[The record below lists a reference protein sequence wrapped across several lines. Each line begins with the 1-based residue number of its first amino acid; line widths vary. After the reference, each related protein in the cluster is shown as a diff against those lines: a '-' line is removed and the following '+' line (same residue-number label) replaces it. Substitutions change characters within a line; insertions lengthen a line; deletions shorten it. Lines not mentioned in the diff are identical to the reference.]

1 MKLRIT
7 VFSLF
12 LALIGSAQT
21 ANFGMVSKAY
31 FTTIYNPLDSNIFY
45 QIHDS
50 TVIRLAKTNP
60 TTCYVENVGNLY
72 LKDEVIN
79 MTGSTINTVDST
91 FIFIGES
98 KMHRLRLSDGAILSS
113 VDLFNPLANPTE
125 QNYFNNFIFNQSD
138 TTIYGLATRQNGG
151 VFGNYLAKAN
161 PITGIITEISTTS
174 VGQSILMAG
183 ATIDPY
189 QMVYYFSDG
198 IGMVGIDLYNG
209 SIYSNTTVVFPPT
222 FTQFG
227 NFAYSCANNTIY
239 GLLTKEYTSIGP
251 DPFDP
256 GTLITLVDST
266 NLFLGTIDPTTGQ
279 VSSVGSNPI
288 VCSSMYLMN
297 SGGAIDPT
305 TMAYY
310 FNDAIKYIGVSLTTG
325 LVESSC
331 VDNYE
336 DGDQFIL
343 FRNNTN
349 CVGASFIR
357 VNPFLNLAD
366 SFSSD
371 FNLYP
376 NPTKGDFTIQSS
388 NEPIHTIEIN
398 TIDGHVIQRHAFEN
412 ASNKTAEI
420 NELPQGVYLVNINA
434 TNFHK
439 IVVN

>member
-1 MKLRIT
+1 MKLGIIIG
-7 VFSLF
+7 SLF
-12 LALIGSAQT
+12 LAFVSSAQT

-31 FTTIYNPLDSNIFY
+31 YTTIYNPLDSNIFY

-50 TVIRLAKTNP
+50 TVICLAKTNP
-60 TTCYVENVGNLY
+60 STCFVENVGDVY
-72 LKDEVIN
+72 LKNEVIN

-98 KMHRLRLSDGAILSS
+98 KMHRLRLSDGAVLSS
-113 VDLFNPLANPTE
+113 VDLFNPLANPAE

-151 VFGNYLAKAN
+151 VFGNYLAKVD
-161 PITGIITEISTTS
+161 PTTGIITEVSTTS

-209 SIYSNTTVVFPPT
+209 SIYSNSTIIFPPT
-222 FTQFG
+222 FSQFG
-227 NFAYSCANNTIY
+227 NFAYSCANNTIF
-239 GLLTKEYTSIGP
+239 GLLTKEYTSVVP
-251 DPFDP
+251 NPFNP
-256 GTLITLVDST
+256 GTFITQVDST
-266 NLFLGTIDPTTGQ
+266 NLFLFTIGPTTGL
-279 VSSVGSNPI
+279 VSSVGTNPI
-288 VCSSMYLMN
+288 LCSNSYLMN
-297 SGGAIDPT
+297 SGGAIDPS

-349 CVGASFIR
+349 CDGASFIR
-357 VNPFLNLAD
+357 LNPLSVDAFDVND
-366 SFSSD
+366 FSV
-371 FNLYP
+371 YP
-376 NPTKGDFTIQSS
+376 NPTSNTINVQSAQNTLQS
-388 NEPIHTIEIN
+388 IEIS
-398 TIDGHVIQRHAFEN
+398 TVQGQRVFNEN
-412 ASNKTAEI
+412 
-420 NELPQGVYLVNINA
+420 NINA
-434 TNFHK
+434 MNKSYSELALAKGIYIIRINNVACKK
-439 IVVN
+439 IIIN

>member
-1 MKLRIT
+1 MKLGIIIGL
-7 VFSLF
+7 LF
-12 LALIGSAQT
+12 LDFVSSAQP
-21 ANFGMVSKAY
+21 ANYGMVSKAY

-60 TTCYVENVGNLY
+60 TTCYVENVGDVY
-72 LKDEVIN
+72 LKNEVIN

-98 KMHRLRLSDGAILSS
+98 KMHRLRLSDGAVLSS
-113 VDLFNPLANPTE
+113 VDLFNPLANPAE

-151 VFGNYLAKAN
+151 VFENYLAKVD
-161 PITGIITEISTTS
+161 PTTGMITELSTTS
-174 VGQSILMAG
+174 VGQSILLAG

-189 QMVYYFSDG
+189 QMVYYFSNG
-198 IGMVGIDLYNG
+198 TEMVGLDLYNG
-209 SIYSNTTVVFPPT
+209 TVYSSATILFPPT
-222 FTQFG
+222 FSQFG
-227 NFAYSCANNTIY
+227 NFAYGCASNTIY
-239 GLLTKEYTSIGP
+239 GLLTKEYTSVVP
-251 DPFDP
+251 NPFDP
-256 GTLITLVDST
+256 GTFITQVDST

-279 VSSVGSNPI
+279 VSSVGTNPI
-288 VCSSMYLMN
+288 LCSNSYLMN

-357 VNPFLNLAD
+357 LNPLSVDAFDVND
-366 SFSSD
+366 FSV
-371 FNLYP
+371 YP
-376 NPTKGDFTIQSS
+376 NPTSNTINVQSAQNTLQS
-388 NEPIHTIEIN
+388 IEISTVEGQCVFN
-398 TIDGHVIQRHAFEN
+398 EN
-412 ASNKTAEI
+412 
-420 NELPQGVYLVNINA
+420 NINA
-434 TNFHK
+434 TNKSYSELALAKGIYIIRINNVVCKK
-439 IVVN
+439 IIIN

>member
-7 VFSLF
+7 LFSLF
-12 LALIGSAQT
+12 LTFIGSAQT

-31 FTTIYNPLDSNIFY
+31 YTTIYNPLDSNIFY

-60 TTCYVENVGNLY
+60 STCFVENVGDVY
-72 LKDEVIN
+72 LKNEVIN

-98 KMHRLRLSDGAILSS
+98 KMHRLRLSDGAVLSS
-113 VDLFNPLANPTE
+113 VDLFNPLANLAE

-151 VFGNYLAKAN
+151 VFGNYLAKVD
-161 PITGIITEISTTS
+161 PTTGIITEVSTTS

-183 ATIDPY
+183 VTIDPY

-209 SIYSNTTVVFPPT
+209 SIYSNSTIIFPPT
-222 FTQFG
+222 FSQFG
-227 NFAYSCANNTIY
+227 NFAYSCANNTIF
-239 GLLTKEYTSIGP
+239 GLLTKEYTSVVP
-251 DPFDP
+251 NPFNP
-256 GTLITLVDST
+256 GTFITQVDST
-266 NLFLGTIDPTTGQ
+266 NLFLGTIDPTTGL
-279 VSSVGSNPI
+279 VSSVGTNPI
-288 VCSSMYLMN
+288 LCSNSYLMN

-349 CVGASFIR
+349 CDGASFIR
-357 VNPFLNLAD
+357 LNPLSVDAFDVND
-366 SFSSD
+366 FSV
-371 FNLYP
+371 YP
-376 NPTKGDFTIQSS
+376 NPTSNTINVQSAQNTLQS
-388 NEPIHTIEIN
+388 IEIS
-398 TIDGHVIQRHAFEN
+398 TVQGQRVFNEN
-412 ASNKTAEI
+412 
-420 NELPQGVYLVNINA
+420 NINA
-434 TNFHK
+434 MNKSYSELALAKGIYIIRINNVACKK
-439 IVVN
+439 IIIN

>member
-1 MKLRIT
+1 MKLGIIIG
-7 VFSLF
+7 SLF
-12 LALIGSAQT
+12 LAFVSSAQT

-31 FTTIYNPLDSNIFY
+31 YTTIYNPLDSNIFY

-60 TTCYVENVGNLY
+60 STCFVENVGDVY
-72 LKDEVIN
+72 LKNEVIN

-98 KMHRLRLSDGAILSS
+98 KMHRLRLSDGAVLSS
-113 VDLFNPLANPTE
+113 VDLFNPLANLAE

-151 VFGNYLAKAN
+151 VFGNYLAKVD
-161 PITGIITEISTTS
+161 PTTGIITEVSTTS

-209 SIYSNTTVVFPPT
+209 SIYSNSTIIFPPT
-222 FTQFG
+222 FSQFG
-227 NFAYSCANNTIY
+227 NFAYSCANNTIF
-239 GLLTKEYTSIGP
+239 GLLTKEYTSVVP
-251 DPFDP
+251 NPFNP
-256 GTLITLVDST
+256 GTFITQVDST
-266 NLFLGTIDPTTGQ
+266 NLFLGTIDPTTGL
-279 VSSVGSNPI
+279 VSSVGTNPI
-288 VCSSMYLMN
+288 LCSNSYLMN

-349 CVGASFIR
+349 CDGASFIR
-357 VNPFLNLAD
+357 LNPLSVDAFDVND
-366 SFSSD
+366 FSV
-371 FNLYP
+371 YP
-376 NPTKGDFTIQSS
+376 NPTSNTINVQSAQNTLQS
-388 NEPIHTIEIN
+388 IEIS
-398 TIDGHVIQRHAFEN
+398 TVQGQRVFNEN
-412 ASNKTAEI
+412 
-420 NELPQGVYLVNINA
+420 NINA
-434 TNFHK
+434 MNKSYSELALAKGIYIIRINNVACKK
-439 IVVN
+439 IIIN

>member
-7 VFSLF
+7 LFSLF

-21 ANFGMVSKAY
+21 ANYGMVSKAY

-50 TVIRLAKTNP
+50 SVIRLAKTNP

-98 KMHRLRLSDGAILSS
+98 KMHRLRLSDGAVLSS

-151 VFGNYLAKAN
+151 VFGNYLAKVN

-209 SIYSNTTVVFPPT
+209 SIYSNSTVVFPPT

-310 FNDAIKYIGVSLTTG
+310 FNDALKYIGVSLTTG

-366 SFSSD
+366 SFPTN

-388 NEPIHTIEIN
+388 NEPIQTIEII
-398 TIDGHVIQRHAFEN
+398 TIDGHVIQQLTIEN
-412 ASNKTAEI
+412 ATKKTVVI
-420 NELPQGVYLVNINA
+420 DNLPQGVYLININA
-434 TNFHK
+434 TNFQK

>member
-7 VFSLF
+7 LFSLF

-60 TTCYVENVGNLY
+60 STCFVENVGDVY
-72 LKDEVIN
+72 LKNEVIN

-98 KMHRLRLSDGAILSS
+98 KMHRLRLSDGAVLSS
-113 VDLFNPLANPTE
+113 VDLFNPLANPAE

-151 VFGNYLAKAN
+151 VFGNYLAKVD
-161 PITGIITEISTTS
+161 PTTGMITELSTTS
-174 VGQSILMAG
+174 VGQSILLAG

-189 QMVYYFSDG
+189 QMVYYFSNG
-198 IGMVGIDLYNG
+198 TEMVGLDLYNG
-209 SIYSNTTVVFPPT
+209 TVYSSATILFPPT
-222 FTQFG
+222 FSQFG
-227 NFAYSCANNTIY
+227 NFAYGCASNTIY
-239 GLLTKEYTSIGP
+239 GLLTKEYTSVVP
-251 DPFDP
+251 NPFDP
-256 GTLITLVDST
+256 GTFITQVDST

-279 VSSVGSNPI
+279 VSSVGTNPI
-288 VCSSMYLMN
+288 LCSNSYLMN
-297 SGGAIDPT
+297 SGGAIDPA

-310 FNDAIKYIGVSLTTG
+310 FNDAIKYIGVSLATG

-336 DGDQFIL
+336 EGDQFIL

-357 VNPFLNLAD
+357 ENPLAVD
-366 SFSSD
+366 QFIQDD
-371 FNLYP
+371 FNVFP
-376 NPTKGDFTIQSS
+376 NPSTGIFNIQSAKTTVETIAITTVEGQKVFEEEDINASYKSLTDLQLTKGIYFIK
-388 NEPIHTIEIN
+388 IN
-398 TIDGHVIQRHAFEN
+398 N
-412 ASNKTAEI
+412 AICKKIII
-420 NELPQGVYLVNINA
+420 N
-434 TNFHK
+434 
-439 IVVN
+439 

>member
-7 VFSLF
+7 LFSLV

-31 FTTIYNPLDSNIFY
+31 YTTMYNPLDSNIFY

-60 TTCYVENVGNLY
+60 STCFVENVGDVY
-72 LKDEVIN
+72 LKNEVIN

-98 KMHRLRLSDGAILSS
+98 KMHRLRLSDGAVLSS
-113 VDLFNPLANPTE
+113 VDLFNPLANLAE

-151 VFGNYLAKAN
+151 VFGNYLAKVD
-161 PITGIITEISTTS
+161 PTTGIITEVSTTS

-209 SIYSNTTVVFPPT
+209 SIYSNSTIIFPPT
-222 FTQFG
+222 FSQFG
-227 NFAYSCANNTIY
+227 NFAYSCANNTIF
-239 GLLTKEYTSIGP
+239 GLLTKEYTSVVP
-251 DPFDP
+251 NPFNP
-256 GTLITLVDST
+256 GTFITQVDST
-266 NLFLGTIDPTTGQ
+266 NLFLGTIDPTTGL
-279 VSSVGSNPI
+279 VSSVGTNPI
-288 VCSSMYLMN
+288 LCSNSYLMN

-349 CVGASFIR
+349 CDGASFIR
-357 VNPFLNLAD
+357 LNPLSVDAFDVND
-366 SFSSD
+366 FSV
-371 FNLYP
+371 YP
-376 NPTKGDFTIQSS
+376 NPTSNTINVQSAQNTLQS
-388 NEPIHTIEIN
+388 IEIS
-398 TIDGHVIQRHAFEN
+398 TVQGQRVFNEN
-412 ASNKTAEI
+412 
-420 NELPQGVYLVNINA
+420 NINA
-434 TNFHK
+434 MNKSYSELALAKGIYFIRINNVACKK
-439 IVVN
+439 IIIN

>member
-12 LALIGSAQT
+12 LVLIGSAQT

-31 FTTIYNPLDSNIFY
+31 YTTVYNPLDSTIFY

-50 TVIRLAKTNP
+50 SVIRLAKTNP
-60 TTCYVENVGNLY
+60 TTCYVENVGDVY

-98 KMHRLRLSDGAILSS
+98 KMHRLRLSDGAVLSS
-113 VDLFNPLANPTE
+113 VDLFNPLANPSE

-151 VFGNYLAKAN
+151 VFGNYLAKVN
-161 PITGIITEISTTS
+161 PITGIITEISTAS

-189 QMVYYFSDG
+189 QMIYYFSDG
-198 IGMVGIDLYNG
+198 IAMVGIDLYNG
-209 SIYSNTTVVFPPT
+209 SIFSNTTVVFPPT
-222 FTQFG
+222 FSQFG
-227 NFAYSCANNTIY
+227 NFAYSCANNTIF
-239 GLLTKEYTSIGP
+239 GLLTKEYTSIVP
-251 DPFDP
+251 NPFSP
-256 GTLITLVDST
+256 GTFITQVDST

-279 VSSVGSNPI
+279 VSSVGTNPI
-288 VCSSMYLMN
+288 LCSNSYLMN

-310 FNDAIKYIGVSLTTG
+310 FNDAMKYIGVSLATG

-331 VDNYE
+331 IDNYE
-336 DGDQFIL
+336 EGDQFIL

-349 CVGASFIR
+349 CVGATFIR
-357 VNPFLNLAD
+357 ENPFLNLAD
-366 SFSSD
+366 SYPTD
-371 FNLYP
+371 YKLYP
-376 NPTKGDFTIQSS
+376 NPSFGNFTIQST
-388 NEPIHTIEIN
+388 NEPIQTIEIS
-398 TIDGHVIQRHAFEN
+398 TIDGHVIQQLTIEN
-412 ASNKTAEI
+412 ATKKTVEI
-420 NELPQGVYLVNINA
+420 DNLPHGVYLININA
-434 TNFHK
+434 TNFQK

>member
-7 VFSLF
+7 LFSLF
-12 LALIGSAQT
+12 LTFIGSAQT

-50 TVIRLAKTNP
+50 TVICLAKTNP
-60 TTCYVENVGNLY
+60 STCFVENVGDVY
-72 LKDEVIN
+72 LKNEVIN

-98 KMHRLRLSDGAILSS
+98 KMHRLRLSDGAVLSS
-113 VDLFNPLANPTE
+113 VDLFNPLANPAE

-138 TTIYGLATRQNGG
+138 TTIYGLAMRQNGG
-151 VFGNYLAKAN
+151 VFGNYLAKVD
-161 PITGIITEISTTS
+161 PTTGIITEVSTTS

-209 SIYSNTTVVFPPT
+209 SIYSNSTIIFPPT
-222 FTQFG
+222 FSQFG
-227 NFAYSCANNTIY
+227 NFAYSCANNTIF
-239 GLLTKEYTSIGP
+239 GLLTKEYTSVVP
-251 DPFDP
+251 NPFNP
-256 GTLITLVDST
+256 GTFITQVDST
-266 NLFLGTIDPTTGQ
+266 NLFLGTIDPTTGL
-279 VSSVGSNPI
+279 VSSVGTNPI
-288 VCSSMYLMN
+288 LCSNSYLMN

-349 CVGASFIR
+349 CDGASFIR
-357 VNPFLNLAD
+357 LNPLSVDAFDVND
-366 SFSSD
+366 FSV
-371 FNLYP
+371 YP
-376 NPTKGDFTIQSS
+376 NPTSNTINVQSAQNTLQS
-388 NEPIHTIEIN
+388 IEIS
-398 TIDGHVIQRHAFEN
+398 TVQGQRVFNEN
-412 ASNKTAEI
+412 
-420 NELPQGVYLVNINA
+420 NINA
-434 TNFHK
+434 MNKSYSELALAKGIYIIRINNVACKK
-439 IVVN
+439 IIIN

>member
-7 VFSLF
+7 LFSLF
-12 LALIGSAQT
+12 LTFIGSAQT

-31 FTTIYNPLDSNIFY
+31 YTTIYNPLDSNIFY

-60 TTCYVENVGNLY
+60 STCFVENVGDVY
-72 LKDEVIN
+72 LKNEVIN

-98 KMHRLRLSDGAILSS
+98 KMHRLRLSDGAVLSS
-113 VDLFNPLANPTE
+113 VDLFNPLANLAE

-151 VFGNYLAKAN
+151 VFGNYLAKVD
-161 PITGIITEISTTS
+161 PTTGIITEVSTTS

-209 SIYSNTTVVFPPT
+209 SIYSNSTIIFPPT
-222 FTQFG
+222 FSQFG
-227 NFAYSCANNTIY
+227 NFAYSCANNTIF
-239 GLLTKEYTSIGP
+239 GLLTKEYTSVVP
-251 DPFDP
+251 NPFNP
-256 GTLITLVDST
+256 GTFITQVDST
-266 NLFLGTIDPTTGQ
+266 NLFLGTIDPTTGL
-279 VSSVGSNPI
+279 VSSVGTNPI
-288 VCSSMYLMN
+288 LCSNSYLMN

-349 CVGASFIR
+349 CDGASFIR
-357 VNPFLNLAD
+357 LNPLSVDAFDVND
-366 SFSSD
+366 FSV
-371 FNLYP
+371 YP
-376 NPTKGDFTIQSS
+376 NPTSNTINVQSAQNTLQS
-388 NEPIHTIEIN
+388 IEIS
-398 TIDGHVIQRHAFEN
+398 TVQGQRVFNEN
-412 ASNKTAEI
+412 
-420 NELPQGVYLVNINA
+420 NINA
-434 TNFHK
+434 MNKSYSELALAKGIYIIRINNVACKK
-439 IVVN
+439 IIIN